1 MENLGIAVWLLS
13 RYMDDMRVLLP
24 EIKPGW
30 RWESVSLVYCN
41 EWEIEDRVK
50 SGTQRTKEIL
60 LQSFQGIEDYLKFTV
75 ETGEEPEFEG
85 GWHPTVLRRAERL
98 A

>member
-1 MENLGIAVWLLS
+1 MENLGIVVWLLS
-13 RYMDDMRVLLP
+13 RYMDDTRVLLP

-30 RWESVSLVYCN
+30 RWESGSLVFCK
-41 EWEIEDRVK
+41 EWVMEDMKK

-60 LQSFQGIEDYLKFTV
+60 LQSFQGIQDYLKFTV